1 MCNFLVAARKNA
13 TLLSN
18 PTEAPVHLYK
28 LCIIIMYVHN
38 PQNSGQIPAPLSA
51 NQLFL
56 GQRGYPIISVVNPL
70 HFGEPLVRALCI
82 DLCPRCPPT
91 CSSSVSCL
99 DTV

>member
-18 PTEAPVHLYK
+18 STEAPVHFYK
-28 LCIIIMYVHN
+28 SCIIMYVHN

-56 GQRGYPIISVVNPL
+56 GQGGV
-70 HFGEPLVRALCI
+70 
-82 DLCPRCPPT
+82 T
-91 CSSSVSCL
+91 
-99 DTV
+99 